1 MRIVIIG
8 TGGIAQKAYFP
19 LIKVMPSVEVV
30 GIHSRTQK
38 NVDNALARWRF
49 PFGTTDLNALLELK
63 PDAAVVIS
71 ATASHYDIC
80 RMMLENGVDV
90 YAEKSLTTESKL
102 SHDLHRIADEN
113 ERILAVGFN
122 RRYALLCEQAKEILG
137 GRKVELAIVQKHRTN
152 ASYPSLYRQFLDDS
166 IHQIDLMRYF
176 CGDAEALTTRYTMPG
191 GMVGSVVST
200 LSLPDGGQGLLMIS
214 GHAGAWQES
223 VTLHGE
229 GVTIHVDMF
238 RSMRVKYDDHEV
250 EYGTDRAGKWV
261 SAMKERG
268 FYGEMAHFF
277 ECVKTRETARTNAK
291 EAAKTQELMEALID
305 VSENA
310 GEE

>member
-8 TGGIAQKAYFP
+8 TGGIARKAYFP
-19 LIKVMPSVEVV
+19 LIKVMPGVEVA
-30 GIHSRTQK
+30 GIHSRTQES
-38 NVDNALARWRF
+38 VDYALARWRF
-49 PFGTTDLNALLELK
+49 PFGTTNLNALLALK

-71 ATASHYDIC
+71 ATTSHYEIC
-80 RMMLENGVDV
+80 KLMLENGVDV
-90 YAEKSLTTESKL
+90 YAEKSLTTESAQ
-102 SHDLHRIADEN
+102 SHDLHRIAIEN
-113 ERILAVGFN
+113 GRILAVGFN

-137 GRKVELAIVQKHRTN
+137 GRRVELAVVQKHRTT

-176 CGDAEALTTRYTMPG
+176 CGGAQALTTRYNMPG
-191 GMVGSVVST
+191 GTVDSVVST
-200 LSLPDGGQGLLMIS
+200 MQLPGGGQGVMMIS
-214 GHAGAWQES
+214 GHAGSWQES

-229 GVTIHVDMF
+229 GITIHVDMF

-250 EYGTDRAGKWV
+250 EYGTDRAGKWL

-277 ECVKTRETARTNAK
+277 ECVKTREIARTNGK

-305 VSENA
+305 AGSNA
-310 GEE
+310 GQG